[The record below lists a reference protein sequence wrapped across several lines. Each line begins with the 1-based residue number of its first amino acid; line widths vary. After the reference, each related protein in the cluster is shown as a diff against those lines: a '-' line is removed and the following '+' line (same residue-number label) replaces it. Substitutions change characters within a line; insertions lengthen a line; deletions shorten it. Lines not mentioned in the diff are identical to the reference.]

1 VLDECQYGVVEIGQ
15 GLWVLHALRHAVFS
29 VRMHLRYATFDA
41 DDVVCFL
48 KSIGNLKRII
58 KTHGRT
64 NCSQINHKGM
74 GSAKKTIQPKKQ
86 QNKTNNSTLMKI
98 KCYYHEFNFFHA
110 CVLVNKLV
118 KREPHAK

>member
-29 VRMHLRYATFDA
+29 VRMHLRYATFDV

-58 KTHGRT
+58 KAHGRT
-64 NCSQINHKGM
+64 NCSQINHKKGM
-74 GSAKKTIQPKKQ
+74 GSAKKKSSRKN
-86 QNKTNNSTLMKI
+86 NKTKQTTQL
-98 KCYYHEFNFFHA
+98 
-110 CVLVNKLV
+110 
-118 KREPHAK
+118 